1 LGRQVQARKSQRV
14 PKAPVLSKRHG
25 TAGDRL
31 CGLAMPDRS
40 TVPNL
45 GKKCGRRER
54 ESRRGGRRE
63 RSLRETHPPRV
74 VTVKGILVFW
84 MASLFAGRRR
94 NGGLDRPDSVGRHP
108 PLHAVAPMTA
118 DVRRTPRRGTSSACA
133 TKRMHPSQAR
143 EIVACARG
151 RVLRSVL
158 RPVHVNPHYA
168 PRGASRRW

>member
-1 LGRQVQARKSQRV
+1 
-14 PKAPVLSKRHG
+14 
-25 TAGDRL
+25 
-31 CGLAMPDRS
+31 MPDRS

-118 DVRRTPRRGTSSACA
+118 DVRRTPRRGARPTCTA
-133 TKRMHPSQAR
+133 TK
-143 EIVACARG
+143 
-151 RVLRSVL
+151 LRSATKIVIRWQVITEMFYLSL
-158 RPVHVNPHYA
+158 RLKNTTA
-168 PRGASRRW
+168 TTSMLN